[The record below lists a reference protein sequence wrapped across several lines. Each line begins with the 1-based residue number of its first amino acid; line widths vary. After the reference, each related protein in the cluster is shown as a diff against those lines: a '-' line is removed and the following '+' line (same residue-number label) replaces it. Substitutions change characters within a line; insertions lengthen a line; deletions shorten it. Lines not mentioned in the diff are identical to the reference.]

1 MTRTVYQTDAAG
13 LFVGEVQ
20 ARESP
25 LEPGVFMIPA
35 GCVEEPPPAA
45 EAKKAAVWMA
55 DAWTLVA
62 DHRGEV
68 WFSGDEAVTVDF
80 VGDPGERGYNATAPA
95 VDPGPAA
102 LGPLTAR
109 QLRLG
114 LLQIG
119 IKPADVAAAIS
130 ALPEDQRDVAEIE
143 WDYAS
148 EYRRDHP
155 LIAALGSSFGLSV
168 DQIDD
173 AWRDAMAL

>member
-1 MTRTVYQTDAAG
+1 MTKTVYQTDASG

-25 LEPGVFMIPA
+25 LEPEVYMIPA
-35 GCVEEPPPAA
+35 GCVAVPPPITG
-45 EAKKAAVWMA
+45 AKEAAVWLA
-55 DAWTLVA
+55 DAWALVA

-68 WFSGDEAVTVDF
+68 WFDGGEAVTIDF
-80 VGDPGERGYNATAPA
+80 VGDPSERGYSATAPA
-95 VDPGPAA
+95 VEPGPVA
-102 LGPLTAR
+102 LAPLTAR

-119 IKPADVAAAIS
+119 IKPADVTAAIS

-155 LIAALGSSFGLSV
+155 LIAALGASFDLTTE
-168 DQIDD
+168 QIDD
-173 AWRDAMAL
+173 AWRDAMAQ

>member
-1 MTRTVYQTDAAG
+1 VVNAIVLADDTDPIDFGAVLGPEGASIG
-13 LFVGEVQ
+13 WAFDGETWT
-20 ARESP
+20 
-25 LEPGVFMIPA
+25 
-35 GCVEEPPPAA
+35 PPEQPS
-45 EAKKAAVWMA
+45 
-55 DAWTLVA
+55 VA
-62 DHRGEV
+62 
-68 WFSGDEAVTVDF
+68 
-80 VGDPGERGYNATAPA
+80 
-95 VDPGPAA
+95 PGPAA
-102 LGPLTAR
+102 LAPLTAR

-155 LIAALGSSFGLSV
+155 LIAALGASFGLTV
-168 DQIDD
+168 EQIDD